1 MTFSDVTEM
10 RKGPISLSTDMLY
23 GRIGPEIDTLAGI
36 LTNEIEATVITFMG
50 TALLGYSA

>member
-1 MTFSDVTEM
+1 M